1 MEFQDPGFCLLH
13 PGMLQAFQSYLA
25 VGRFLRLDVC
35 FLFLCV
41 LNNDI
46 SISSSSSSSSNAYL
60 GSPNFQVKIVV
71 LMFLRDI
78 PRKDSFY
85 NCGYFWGLW
94 GFVGVCGGRSHR
106 HLQSL
111 NLCSQSKQSLHSG
124 NRQEPHRRASRSSP
138 LCLPWRRSTLG
149 GLYTFRAL
157 EQRLIF

>member
-1 MEFQDPGFCLLH
+1 MAQVFGALITTLETWMEFQDPGFCLLH

-25 VGRFLRLDVC
+25 GGRFLRLDVC

-71 LMFLRDI
+71 LMFVRDI

-94 GFVGVCGGRSHR
+94 GKITQAPSVPKLVQPVKAITAF
-106 HLQSL
+106 
-111 NLCSQSKQSLHSG
+111 
-124 NRQEPHRRASRSSP
+124 
-138 LCLPWRRSTLG
+138 W
-149 GLYTFRAL
+149 
-157 EQRLIF
+157 